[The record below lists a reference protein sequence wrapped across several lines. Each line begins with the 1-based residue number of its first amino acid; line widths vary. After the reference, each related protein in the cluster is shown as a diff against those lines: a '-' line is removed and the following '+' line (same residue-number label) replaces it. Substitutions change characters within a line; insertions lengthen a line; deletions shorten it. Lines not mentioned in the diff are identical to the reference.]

1 MSSPIIP
8 LLVRFV
14 LVHIHLLQ
22 GYIRIAKCSLAL
34 GDLSAADSAISV
46 VKELSPNNAA
56 IIPEVQKLEVIRRF
70 DEEANKAYQK
80 QDYRKVIIFCEI
92 FVL

>member
-8 LLVRFV
+8 LLVCFV
-14 LVHIHLLQ
+14 LVHIHVLQ
-22 GYIRIAKCSLAL
+22 GYIQIAKCSVAL
-34 GDLSAADSAISV
+34 GDLSAVDSAISV

>member
-1 MSSPIIP
+1 M
-8 LLVRFV
+8 FCTNAHV
-14 LVHIHLLQ
+14 LMQ
-22 GYIRIAKCSLAL
+22 GFIRIAKCSLAL
-34 GDLSAADSAISV
+34 GDLSAADNAISA

-80 QDYRKVIIFCEI
+80 QDYRKVIMFNEI